1 MPMVHSS
8 RRKNVSFMLALVAV
22 GLLLAIA
29 LPSAT
34 LATSHPTPPPVGTEL
49 PPPPP
54 PAAADDDERRAAA
67 GADAG
72 AAVRRRP
79 DNGMMQPTPTPD
91 NGMMQP
97 TPTPGNGMMQP
108 TPTPGTD
115 MDMDNG
121 TMDTS
126 VSIPSNSIVTHAAT
140 PAQLVK
146 SGGGLQYYYIGA
158 DGSSVTGPTL
168 PSFSDLAEM
177 YPSGDWVP
185 LLDAPNPLTGKHVN
199 VDYIPNEAEDSGS
212 APTTRITSTT
222 PISPISSPSMQIIR
236 CHIRLGSFRMGR
248 VQTAFD

>member
-34 LATSHPTPPPVGTEL
+34 LAQRATRPPTRRYRRL

-54 PAAADDDERRAAA
+54 PPPPNTTNGGPPPAPTQ
-67 GADAG
+67 
-72 AAVRRRP
+72 VQPTPTP

-199 VDYIPNEAEDSGS
+199 VDYIPNEQKI
-212 APTTRITSTT
+212 RVSTHYPDNEYDT
-222 PISPISSPSMQIIR
+222 NKPYIFTVDADYSVSHQ
-236 CHIRLGSFRMGR
+236 
-248 VQTAFD
+248 AW

>member
-54 PAAADDDERRAAA
+54 PPPPTTTNGGPPPAPTQ
-67 GADAG
+67 
-72 AAVRRRP
+72 VQPTPTP
-79 DNGMMQPTPTPD
+79 DNGMMQPTPTPG

-199 VDYIPNEAEDSGS
+199 VDYIPNEQKI
-212 APTTRITSTT
+212 RVSTHYPDNEYDT
-222 PISPISSPSMQIIR
+222 NKPYIFTVDADYSVSHQ
-236 CHIRLGSFRMGR
+236 
-248 VQTAFD
+248 AW

>member
-34 LATSHPTPPPVGTEL
+34 LATSHPTPPPVGTAL

-54 PAAADDDERRAAA
+54 P
-67 GADAG
+67 
-72 AAVRRRP
+72 P
-79 DNGMMQPTPTPD
+79 PPTTNGGPPPAPTQVPTQAPTQVPTPD
-91 NGMMQP
+91 MENGMT
-97 TPTPGNGMMQP
+97 TPPA
-108 TPTPGTD
+108 TPTPGTGNGGPPPAPTPG
-115 MDMDNG
+115 MDGGMADR
-121 TMDTS
+121 D
-126 VSIPSNSIVTHAAT
+126 PSSSPNSIVAHAAT

-199 VDYIPNEAEDSGS
+199 VDYIPNEQKI
-212 APTTRITSTT
+212 RVSTHYPDNEYDT
-222 PISPISSPSMQIIR
+222 NKPYIFTVDADYSVSHQ
-236 CHIRLGSFRMGR
+236 
-248 VQTAFD
+248 AW

>member
-1 MPMVHSS
+1 MVHSS
-8 RRKNVSFMLALVAV
+8 RRKNFSFILALVAV

-34 LATSHPTPPPVGTEL
+34 LADNHDGGPPPTPGSGG

-54 PAAADDDERRAAA
+54 VPTSNTGNGGPPPPPTQVPTQVPTQAPTPVPTQDME
-67 GADAG
+67 
-72 AAVRRRP
+72 
-79 DNGMMQPTPTPD
+79 NGMTTPQATPTPGTG
-91 NGMMQP
+91 NGGTTP
-97 TPTPGNGMMQP
+97 TPTPGMDGGMA
-108 TPTPGTD
+108 D
-115 MDMDNG
+115 RD
-121 TMDTS
+121 
-126 VSIPSNSIVTHAAT
+126 PSSSPNSIVAHAAT

-199 VDYIPNEAEDSGS
+199 VDYIPNEQKI
-212 APTTRITSTT
+212 RVSTHYPDNEYDT
-222 PISPISSPSMQIIR
+222 NKPYIFTVDADYSVSHQ
-236 CHIRLGSFRMGR
+236 
-248 VQTAFD
+248 AW